1 MKKQLGLMGQAAKGY
16 RGTAHGRF
24 DDTCQLWLQA
34 TNVDRA
40 LRGPS
45 VGRSASANG
54 SGLTKTLRAGC
65 NRFKNSEQVHHATL
79 RAVCEGQEGKARVAA
94 VIAALVH
101 HKFYAGDT

>member
-34 TNVDRA
+34 TNADRA
-40 LRGPS
+40 LGSPS
-45 VGRSASANG
+45 VGRRGRTNG

-65 NRFKNSEQVHHATL
+65 SRFESSEQVHHATL
-79 RAVCEGQEGKARVAA
+79 CAVCKRQEGQTRVAT
-94 VIAALVH
+94 VVAALI
-101 HKFYAGDT
+101 